1 MPVLDAP
8 IRLGNI
14 LVERGYLTVDQ
25 IQSALA
31 HQHQSG
37 KSKLLGEI
45 VVDLEYCTEDQV
57 VECLA
62 SGYGV
67 PYAKLEARLCDP
79 KVTDLLP
86 REYIERHLVFPLF
99 CIRGVLT
106 VAVSE
111 PSNLFLI
118 DELRNQAG
126 KEIQIVASST
136 KDIRRMITSL
146 PDSKVFVIDDIIE
159 DSDQTEVT
167 LIENAIEDIGDVEE
181 VAGQSPVIRLVNY
194 VIYTAVKEGASDI
207 HIEPAERCLRVRN
220 RIDGKLYKA
229 LEVPQHLLPAV
240 TSRIKILGRM
250 DVTEK
255 RRPQDGRLKTRTP
268 EGNEVEL
275 RLATLPTAFGEKLVM
290 RIFDPDVLQKS
301 FELYLSYFPSYKA

>member
-25 IQSALA
+25 IRAALA

-37 KSKLLGEI
+37 KHNLLGEI

-79 KVTDLLP
+79 KATDLLP
-86 REYIERHLVFPLF
+86 REYIEHNLVFPLF
-99 CIRGVLT
+99 CIRDNLT

-118 DELRNQAG
+118 DELRNQTD
-126 KEIQIVASST
+126 KDIQIVAATT

-167 LIENAIEDIGDVEE
+167 LIEDAIEDIGDVEE

-207 HIEPAERCLRVRN
+207 HIEPAERCLRVRH

-240 TSRIKILGRM
+240 TSRIKIMAAL
-250 DVTEK
+250 DISE
-255 RRPQDGRLKTRTP
+255 RRLPQDGRVHVMLDGRKID
-268 EGNEVEL
+268 L
-275 RLATLPTAFGEKLVM
+275 RVSTFPGSRGEKTVI
-290 RIFDPDVLQKS
+290 RVLDTRNV
-301 FELYLSYFPSYKA
+301 

>member
-1 MPVLDAP
+1 MPILDAP

-25 IQSALA
+25 IHAALA
-31 HQHQSG
+31 DQHQSG
-37 KSKLLGEI
+37 KNKLLGEI
-45 VVDLEYCTEDQV
+45 VVDLEFCTEDQV

-86 REYIERHLVFPLF
+86 RDFIERHLVFPLF
-99 CIRGVLT
+99 CLRGVLT

-118 DELRNQAG
+118 DELRNQTD
-126 KEIQIVASST
+126 KEIQIVAAST

-181 VAGQSPVIRLVNY
+181 VSGQSPVIHLGNN
-194 VIYTAVKEGASDI
+194 VINTVGKEVATGT
-207 HIEPAERCLRVRN
+207 HIEPGEHSLRGRN
-220 RIDGKLYKA
+220 PIDGNL
-229 LEVPQHLLPAV
+229 
-240 TSRIKILGRM
+240 
-250 DVTEK
+250 
-255 RRPQDGRLKTRTP
+255 
-268 EGNEVEL
+268 
-275 RLATLPTAFGEKLVM
+275 
-290 RIFDPDVLQKS
+290 
-301 FELYLSYFPSYKA
+301 